1 MSTKRSGWHIDRRIP
16 LAVVVMLMMQ
26 MAALVIWAT
35 QLEARVTGL
44 EQAGGDMRRV
54 AERLARLEERM
65 EGLRTDATDIKRHLE
80 KLTLREV
87 RR

>member
-16 LAVVVMLMMQ
+16 LAVVGMLMMQ
-26 MAALVIWAT
+26 IAALVVWAT

-44 EQAGGDMRRV
+44 ETAGGDMRRV

-65 EGLRTDATDIKRHLE
+65 EAVRSDTSDIKRHLE
-80 KLTLREV
+80 KIPP
-87 RR
+87 RRY